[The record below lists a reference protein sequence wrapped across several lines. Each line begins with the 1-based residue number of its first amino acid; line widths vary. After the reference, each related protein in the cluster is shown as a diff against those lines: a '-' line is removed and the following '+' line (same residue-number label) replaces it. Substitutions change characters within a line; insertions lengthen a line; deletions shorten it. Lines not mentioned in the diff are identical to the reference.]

1 MSKSTL
7 TFTQQPAPQE
17 RVVNLW
23 ALLWG
28 AVWALLIVVLIARI
42 FWLQQVSVVGMSM
55 EPNYS
60 TNQLLAV
67 DQLFS
72 DYRRGQVV
80 AVYDNIETARGANY
94 FTRFQPDVR
103 FLLKRIIGLPG
114 EAIEIRGAEVIIY
127 NDEYPGGAIL
137 EEEYVDEQVKA
148 TLALRN
154 RTLERTEIPSGE
166 YFVMGDNRTNSTDSR
181 EKGTFPDFAI
191 LGFER
196 FRFYPLST
204 AHWFD
209 LPEYRF
215 TPLN

>member
-1 MSKSTL
+1 MSNSTL
-7 TFTQQPAPQE
+7 TFSEHAQPGE
-17 RVVNLW
+17 RVVNIW

-28 AVWALLIVVLIARI
+28 AIWALLIVVLIARI

-67 DQLFS
+67 DQLFE
-72 DYRRGQVV
+72 DYERGQVV

-114 EAIEIRGAEVIIY
+114 ESIEIRGADVIIY
-127 NDEYPGGAIL
+127 NERYPQGAIL
-137 EEEYVDEQVKA
+137 EENYLDPQVKS

-154 RTLERTEIPSGE
+154 RTLERTQIPNGE

-209 LPEYRF
+209 LPEYRYA
-215 TPLN
+215 PLD